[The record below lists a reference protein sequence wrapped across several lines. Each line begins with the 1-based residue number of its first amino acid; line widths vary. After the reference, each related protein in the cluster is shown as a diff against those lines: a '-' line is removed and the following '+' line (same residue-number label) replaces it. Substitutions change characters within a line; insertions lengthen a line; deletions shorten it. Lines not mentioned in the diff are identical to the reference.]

1 MKLLALT
8 ALPLSIL
15 FACGEKES
23 DTSETTDTAEET
35 TEDTGEETTEDTGEE
50 TTEDTGEEPTEPA
63 PEAFVRVV
71 HLSPDAPAVDVY
83 ANGAAVVNDA
93 AFPGGTGYLNV
104 PVGDYTFEVAPAGT
118 TADDVLSV
126 NLSATLE
133 ADTYYTAIAHGYLDT
148 ANGDNG
154 FAITPFVQD
163 MSEITEGNF
172 RVQVVHGAA
181 GLGQVDI
188 WNITDS
194 ANPTPLI
201 ENFDYGAEVTTEL
214 PTGVAFVLGVDVDD
228 DATPD
233 VTFNI
238 PDSLTGFVGVYAAN
252 ETDGTPF
259 LFAHL
264 EDGTTV
270 RLDPAE

>member
-1 MKLLALT
+1 MNMKLLALT

-23 DTSETTDTAEET
+23 DTSEETTET

-50 TTEDTGEEPTEPA
+50 TTEDTGEEPA

-71 HLSPDAPAVDVY
+71 HLSPDAPAVYVY

-118 TADDVLSV
+118 TADDVLEV

-133 ADTYYTAIAHGYLDT
+133 ADTYYTAIAHGYLDP

-172 RVQVVHGAA
+172 RAQVVHAAA

-188 WNITDS
+188 WNITDPS
-194 ANPTPLI
+194 NPTPLI

-228 DATPD
+228 DANPD
-233 VTFNI
+233 VTFNV

-270 RLDPAE
+270 RLDAAQ

>member
-15 FACGEKES
+15 FACGEKDS
-23 DTSETTDTAEET
+23 DTSEETTEET
-35 TEDTGEETTEDTGEE
+35 TEETEEEVEEEVEEETTESY
-50 TTEDTGEEPTEPA
+50 
-63 PEAFVRVV
+63 VRVV

-83 ANGAAVVNDA
+83 ANGNAVVNDA
-93 AFPGGTGYLNV
+93 AFPGGTGYLTV
-104 PVGDYTFEVAPAGT
+104 PTGDYTFEVAPAGT
-118 TADDVLSV
+118 TADDVLPV

-133 ADTYYTAIAHGYLDT
+133 ADTYYTAIAHGYLDS

-163 MSEITEGNF
+163 MSDITEGNF
-172 RVQVVHGAA
+172 RAQVVHAAA

-188 WNITDS
+188 WNITDPN
-194 ANPTPLI
+194 NPTPLI

-228 DATPD
+228 DANPD

-238 PDSLTGFVGVYAAN
+238 PDTLTGFVGVYATN
-252 ETDGTPF
+252 DTDGTPF

-270 RLDPAE
+270 RVDVAP

>member
-1 MKLLALT
+1 MTTKILALT
-8 ALPLSIL
+8 ALPLSLL

-23 DTSETTDTAEET
+23 DTSATSTEDTAEET
-35 TEDTGEETTEDTGEE
+35 TEDTAQEETTEDTAPEE
-50 TTEDTGEEPTEPA
+50 ITE
-63 PEAFVRVV
+63 EAFVRVV

-83 ANGAAVVNDA
+83 ANGSAVVDNA
-93 AFPGGTGYLNV
+93 AFPGGTGYLTV

-118 TADDVLSV
+118 SADDVLPL

-133 ADTYYTAIAHGYLDT
+133 TDTYYTAIAHGYLDT

-172 RVQVVHGAA
+172 RVQVVHAAA

-188 WNITDS
+188 WNITD
-194 ANPTPLI
+194 AENPTPLI
-201 ENFDYGAEVTTEL
+201 ENFDYGADVTTEL

-228 DATPD
+228 DANPD

-238 PDSLTGFVGVYAAN
+238 PDSLTGFVGVYASN
-252 ETDGTPF
+252 DTDGTPF

-270 RLDPAE
+270 RLDVAQ

>member
-1 MKLLALT
+1 MNLKFLALT

-15 FACGEKES
+15 FACADK
-23 DTSETTDTAEET
+23 DTDTGETTDDETTEETTEEEEEVVEDTAEET
-35 TEDTGEETTEDTGEE
+35 TEVETE
-50 TTEDTGEEPTEPA
+50 TN
-63 PEAFVRVV
+63 VRVV

-83 ANGAAVVNDA
+83 ANGAAVLNAVT
-93 AFPGGTGYLNV
+93 FPIGSDYLVV
-104 PVGDYTFEVAPAGT
+104 PDGEYTFEVAPAGT
-118 TADDVLSV
+118 TAADVLPIS
-126 NLSATLE
+126 LTAILE
-133 ADTYYTAIAHGYLDT
+133 ADTYYTAIAHGYLDP
-148 ANGDNG
+148 ANGTNG

-163 MSEITEGNF
+163 MSEITDGNF
-172 RVQVVHGAA
+172 RVQVIHAAA

-194 ANPTPLI
+194 DNPAPLI
-201 ENFDYGAEVTTEL
+201 VDLDYGAEVTTEL

-233 VTFNI
+233 VVFNI

-270 RLDPAE
+270 RLDAAQ

>member
-23 DTSETTDTAEET
+23 DTSEETTEDTAEET
-35 TEDTGEETTEDTGEE
+35 TEDTGGETAEDTGEE
-50 TTEDTGEEPTEPA
+50 TTEEETTE
-63 PEAFVRVV
+63 EAFVRVV

-118 TADDVLSV
+118 SADDVLAF

-133 ADTYYTAIAHGYLDT
+133 KDTYYTAIAHGYLDT
-148 ANGDNG
+148 TNGSNG

-172 RVQVVHGAA
+172 RVQVVHAAA

-188 WNITDS
+188 WNITDAS
-194 ANPTPLI
+194 NPTPLI
-201 ENFDYGAEVTTEL
+201 ENFDYGADVTTEL

-228 DATPD
+228 DANPD

-270 RLDPAE
+270 RLDVAQ

>member
-1 MKLLALT
+1 MNMKLLALT

-23 DTSETTDTAEET
+23 DTSEETTEDTSEET
-35 TEDTGEETTEDTGEE
+35 TEDTGGETTEPST
-50 TTEDTGEEPTEPA
+50 EEPTE
-63 PEAFVRVV
+63 ESYVRVV
-71 HLSPDAPAVDVY
+71 HLSPDAPPVDVY
-83 ANGAAVVNDA
+83 ANGGVAVENA
-93 AFPGGTGYLNV
+93 AFPAGTGYLTV
-104 PVGDYTFEVAPAGT
+104 PVGEYNFEVAPAGT
-118 TADDVLSV
+118 SADDVLPIGLV
-126 NLSATLE
+126 ATLE
-133 ADTYYTAIAHGYLDT
+133 ADTYYTAIAHGYLDP

-163 MSEITEGNF
+163 MSDITEGNF
-172 RVQVVHGAA
+172 RVQVIHAAA

-188 WNITDS
+188 WNITDA
-194 ANPTPLI
+194 ANPAPLI
-201 ENFDYGAEVTTEL
+201 ENFDYGTDVTTEL

-228 DATPD
+228 DANPD
-233 VTFNI
+233 VVFNV

-264 EDGTTV
+264 EDGATV
-270 RLDPAE
+270 RLDPAD

>member
-15 FACGEKES
+15 FACGGKES
-23 DTSETTDTAEET
+23 DTSEETTDTAEET
-35 TEDTGEETTEDTGEE
+35 TEDTAEEETTEEAEE
-50 TTEDTGEEPTEPA
+50 SY
-63 PEAFVRVV
+63 VRVV

-133 ADTYYTAIAHGYLDT
+133 ADTYYTAIAHGYLDP

-172 RVQVVHGAA
+172 RAQVIHGAA
-181 GLGQVDI
+181 GIGQVDI
-188 WNITDS
+188 WNITDPD
-194 ANPTPLI
+194 NPTPLI

-214 PTGVAFVLGVDVDD
+214 PTGVAFVLGVDVND
-228 DATPD
+228 DANPD

-252 ETDGTPF
+252 DTDGTAF

-270 RLDPAE
+270 RIDAAQ

>member
-1 MKLLALT
+1 MNLKFLALT

-15 FACGEKES
+15 FACGEKDA
-23 DTSETTDTAEET
+23 DTSEATEEETTEEDTAEET
-35 TEDTGEETTEDTGEE
+35 TEDTAEETTEVE
-50 TTEDTGEEPTEPA
+50 TETY
-63 PEAFVRVV
+63 VRVV

-83 ANGAAVVNDA
+83 ANGAAVLNDVT
-93 AFPGGTGYLNV
+93 FPIGSDYLVV
-104 PVGDYTFEVAPAGT
+104 PDGEYTFEVAPAGT
-118 TADDVLSV
+118 TAADVLPI
-126 NLSATLE
+126 NLTAILE
-133 ADTYYTAIAHGYLDT
+133 ADTYYTAIAHGYLDPT
-148 ANGDNG
+148 NGSNG

-163 MSEITEGNF
+163 MSEITEGTF
-172 RVQVVHGAA
+172 RVQVIHAAA

-188 WNITDS
+188 WNITDADS
-194 ANPTPLI
+194 PTPLI
-201 ENFDYGAEVTTEL
+201 ENFDYGTDVTTEL

-233 VTFNI
+233 AVFNI

-264 EDGTTV
+264 EDGSTV
-270 RLDPAE
+270 RLDAAQ